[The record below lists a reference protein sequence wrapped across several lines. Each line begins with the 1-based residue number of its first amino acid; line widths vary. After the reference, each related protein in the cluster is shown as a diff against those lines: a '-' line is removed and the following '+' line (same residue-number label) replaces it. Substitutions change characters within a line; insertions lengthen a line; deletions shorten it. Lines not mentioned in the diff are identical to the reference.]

1 MTARSL
7 LTAINRALHF
17 MRGRFSA
24 RRLLTAHRIG
34 APYIARRNGAA
45 YIARRLLNSRSHR
58 QGKTGLKSDEQT
70 MNKM

>member
-24 RRLLTAHRIG
+24 RRLLTTHRIG

-45 YIARRLLNSRSHR
+45 YIARRFAFALTHSKVNWRP
-58 QGKTGLKSDEQT
+58 KSDEQT